1 MSLTI
6 KKIDTRYT
14 SDGEGS
20 QSEVFTYDVIG
31 TGNWIPASEGV
42 NADGVP
48 RTGDEHPSKNGLFV
62 TDISASHYR
71 GQPDHIRISVTYS
84 SSDDADE
91 PSREGG
97 GGSGDSQNFTPL
109 DEPFLIEFTPNISRV
124 LLKEDLLGTPIMN
137 PNAEPYEEY
146 ASKVRL
152 DGVCRWNQTD
162 WNQTESDVWQ
172 NVVNSQTWSVGDYR
186 FDSYTVLLSYV
197 VGNVRYYTD
206 VDGNRI
212 KYYEMTAGI
221 SVDNNKWVDD
231 TDTAMN
237 KVRKTGSFYYKN
249 SDKKTKYPV
258 NRTGTVRYDLDVNGI
273 LKSKDV
279 KKPQVEE
286 PEFDMFRFYKRG
298 VFNFVDKA

>member
-124 LLKEDLLGTPIMN
+124 LLKDDLDGKPVMN

-146 ASKVRL
+146 GSRVRL

-162 WNQTESDVWQ
+162 WDQTEADKWQ
-172 NVVNSQTWSVGDYR
+172 NVINSQVWSVGDYR
-186 FDSYTVLLSYV
+186 FESDTILLSYV

-221 SVDNNKWVDD
+221 SINNDKWVDD
-231 TDTAMN
+231 EQGLN
-237 KVRKTGSFYYKN
+237 YIRQTGSFYYANANKK
-249 SDKKTKYPV
+249 DKQPI
-258 NRTGTVRYDLDVNGI
+258 NRSGTVRYDLDDGGL
-273 LKSKDV
+273 LKSGNKTT
-279 KKPQVEE
+279 PQVQD
-286 PEFDMFRFYKRG
+286 PDFSKFRFYERLN
-298 VFNFVDKA
+298 FNFVDKA

>member
-31 TGNWIPASEGV
+31 TGNWIPASEGA

-84 SSDDADE
+84 SSDDADQ

-109 DEPFLIEFTPNISRV
+109 DDPFLIEFTPNISRV
-124 LLKEDLLGTPIMN
+124 LLKDDLDGKPVMN

-146 ASKVRL
+146 RSRVRL

-162 WNQTESDVWQ
+162 WDQTESDKWQ
-172 NVVNSQTWSVGDYR
+172 NVINSQAWSVGDYR
-186 FDSYTVLLSYV
+186 FESDTILLSYV

-206 VDGNRI
+206 ENGDRV
-212 KYYEMTAGI
+212 KYHEMTAGI
-221 SVDNNKWVDD
+221 SINNDKWVDD
-231 TDTAMN
+231 ELGLN
-237 KVRKTGSFYYKN
+237 NIRRTGSFYFVN
-249 SDKKTKYPV
+249 SAKKEKQPI
-258 NRTGTVRYDLDVNGI
+258 NRSGTVRYDLDENGF
-273 LKSKDV
+273 LLSLRRDV
-279 KKPQVEE
+279 PQVDP
-286 PEFDMFRFYKRG
+286 PEFDKFRFYERV